1 MIDILVKNP
10 DASIPLNSIKAI
22 INSALSAADPY
33 KLVSDNLRLE
43 ERKLWVGEKA
53 FPLHSSSRIILVSL
67 GKAAAAM
74 AIAAEEKLQNRC
86 DTGICVCKH
95 KPEVF
100 KSQYIE
106 IFESSHPVPDE
117 RSINAALKIKSRL
130 IELKKEDVVLLLLS
144 GGGSALACLPEKGI
158 TLEDIQLV
166 TSSLLLSGASIN
178 EMNAV
183 RKKLDIF
190 KGGGFLKM
198 AQPAQVGVLVLSDV
212 LGDPLDVI
220 ASGPAIID
228 NSTYVKAVEIIRKY
242 IPIEKIPLRV
252 LELFTSKINE
262 EGKVTPR
269 NKTKLTAYHKVI
281 GSNKKSVNAAS
292 AKAAELGYHVE
303 IVSYVLQGEAR
314 EGWRTLMNHSQE
326 KPFAIFAG
334 GETTVSVHGDG
345 LGGRNLEFAL
355 GAVIP
360 LSTEKN
366 LVIVTLATDGEDGPT
381 DAAGAIVCS
390 NSGYDFTEV
399 EQSLKNNDSYHF
411 FQKHGGLIQTGST
424 GTNVNDLAFLISW

>member
-1 MIDILVKNP
+1 MIDIFVKNP

-262 EGKVTPR
+262 EGEVTPR

-424 GTNVNDLAFLISW
+424 GTNVNDVAFIIGW

>member
-1 MIDILVKNP
+1 
-10 DASIPLNSIKAI
+10 
-22 INSALSAADPY
+22 
-33 KLVSDNLRLE
+33 
-43 ERKLWVGEKA
+43 
-53 FPLHSSSRIILVSL
+53 
-67 GKAAAAM
+67 
-74 AIAAEEKLQNRC
+74 
-86 DTGICVCKH
+86 
-95 KPEVF
+95 
-100 KSQYIE
+100 
-106 IFESSHPVPDE
+106 
-117 RSINAALKIKSRL
+117 
-130 IELKKEDVVLLLLS
+130 
-144 GGGSALACLPEKGI
+144 
-158 TLEDIQLV
+158 
-166 TSSLLLSGASIN
+166 
-178 EMNAV
+178 
-183 RKKLDIF
+183 
-190 KGGGFLKM
+190 M

-262 EGKVTPR
+262 EGEVTPR

-281 GSNKKSVNAAS
+281 GSNKKSVNAAA

-303 IVSYVLQGEAR
+303 IISYVLQGEAR